1 MLYISLDRSAKRTY
15 TKQIYYAVRQK
26 ILRGE
31 LAAGEA
37 LPPYRELSR
46 ELGVSKNTVL
56 AAYDLLVADGVLRSA
71 MGSGFYVEE
80 GMKRRTARPQ
90 VRQRQASALFDL
102 VIPEGVINF
111 DNGQPALEL
120 FPRAKWNK
128 AVSAAML
135 DIPAAALGYDTPV
148 SLS

>member
-56 AAYDLLVADGVLRSA
+56 AA
-71 MGSGFYVEE
+71 
-80 GMKRRTARPQ
+80 
-90 VRQRQASALFDL
+90 
-102 VIPEGVINF
+102 
-111 DNGQPALEL
+111 
-120 FPRAKWNK
+120 
-128 AVSAAML
+128 
-135 DIPAAALGYDTPV
+135 
-148 SLS
+148 

>member
-31 LAAGEA
+31 LAAGEV

-71 MGSGFYVEE
+71 MG
-80 GMKRRTARPQ
+80 
-90 VRQRQASALFDL
+90 
-102 VIPEGVINF
+102 
-111 DNGQPALEL
+111 
-120 FPRAKWNK
+120 
-128 AVSAAML
+128 
-135 DIPAAALGYDTPV
+135 
-148 SLS
+148 